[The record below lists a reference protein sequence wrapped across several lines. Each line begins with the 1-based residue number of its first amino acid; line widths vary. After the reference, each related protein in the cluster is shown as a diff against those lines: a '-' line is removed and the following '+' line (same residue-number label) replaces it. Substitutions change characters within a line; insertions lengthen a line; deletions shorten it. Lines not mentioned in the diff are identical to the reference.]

1 MDQEEKKK
9 SNIIAIE
16 NLEEGKK
23 KKHVKSNCQEY
34 LLSKRGQNQIP
45 AHISII
51 RLGIA
56 LNY

>member
-16 NLEEGKK
+16 NLEEKK

-34 LLSKRGQNQIP
+34 LLSQRGQNQIP
-45 AHISII
+45 AYISIL